1 MAKFVYDDVSVTVNS
16 VDLSSFVQSVTL
28 SADVTEVDVTAMSDA
43 WDQSLAGRKKV
54 SGSITFYQDF
64 DASSVDA
71 TIWPL
76 IGSTTSISIV
86 PTSGT
91 VSATNPSYDITNT
104 VITSYGSISGGTYG
118 DAAMVTANF
127 SGGTL
132 SPSTT
137 P

>member
-1 MAKFVYDDVSVTVNS
+1 MAKFVYDDVSVTINS
-16 VDLSSFVQSVTL
+16 VDLSSFVQSATIQ
-28 SADVTEVDVTAMSDA
+28 ADVTEVDVSAMGDS

-64 DASSVDA
+64 DSSSVDA

-86 PTSGT
+86 PTSSA

-104 VITSYGSISGGTYG
+104 VITSYGSISGGTFG

>member
-16 VDLSSFVQSVTL
+16 VDLSDHVQSVTL
-28 SADVTEVDVTAMSDA
+28 SADVTEVDVTAMSDE

-64 DASSVDA
+64 SASSVDA

-76 IGSTTSISIV
+76 IGTTTTITLRA
-86 PTSGT
+86 TSDAVG
-91 VSATNPSYDITNT
+91 ATNPDYDITNT
-104 VITSYGSISGGTYG
+104 VITSYGSINGGTYG
-118 DAAMVTANF
+118 DAAMTTVNF

-132 SPSTT
+132 APATS
-137 P
+137 

>member
-1 MAKFVYDDVSVTVNS
+1 MAKFVYDDVSVTVNA
-16 VDLSSFVQSVTL
+16 VDLSDHVQSVTL

-64 DASSVDA
+64 DASSVDS

>member
-16 VDLSSFVQSVTL
+16 VDLSSFTQSVTL
-28 SADVTEVDVTAMSDA
+28 SADVTEVDVTAMSDE

-64 DASSVDA
+64 SVSSVDA

-76 IGSTTSISIV
+76 IGTTTTITLRA
-86 PTSGT
+86 TSAAVG
-91 VSATNPSYDITNT
+91 ATNPDYDITNT
-104 VITSYGSISGGTYG
+104 VITSYGSINGGTYG
-118 DAAMVTANF
+118 DAAMTTVNF

-132 SPSTT
+132 LPATS
-137 P
+137 

>member
-16 VDLSSFVQSVTL
+16 VDLSDHVQSVTL
-28 SADVTEVDVTAMSDA
+28 SADVTEVDVTAMSDT

-64 DASSVDA
+64 SASSVDA

-76 IGSTTSISIV
+76 IGTTTTITLRA
-86 PTSGT
+86 TSDV
-91 VSATNPSYDITNT
+91 VSATNPDYDITNT
-104 VITSYGSISGGTYG
+104 VITSYGSINGGTYG
-118 DAAMVTANF
+118 DAAMTTVNF

-132 SPSTT
+132 APATS
-137 P
+137 